1 MASIVSV
8 LSGENI
14 FDNSTSNDDERR
26 SNAITAHSKFE
37 SIYGDHLTILNVFN
51 AYIETG
57 QKRTWCTDN
66 YLIPRN
72 LSYARDIRNQL
83 LEICERLEIPMS
95 TCGTNVDQVR
105 VLLYT
110 WGGVVKPN

>member
-1 MASIVSV
+1 MVSIVSV

-14 FDNSTSNDDERR
+14 FDNSTTIDEEKRVK
-26 SNAITAHSKFE
+26 ALTAHTKFE

-51 AYIETG
+51 AYLEMG
-57 QKRTWCTDN
+57 QKRMWCTDN

-95 TCGTNVDQVR
+95 TCGTNVDQVGTHEHGTR
-105 VLLYT
+105 LSM
-110 WGGVVKPN
+110 